1 MEPSL
6 LDKLV
11 TEVRRYQ
18 NNDFLKAAM
27 AVCALTAN
35 ADDEVN
41 LAERYGIDHALETEP
56 ALRLFDP
63 AKAVRILDDYIFALR
78 EEGDAAKA
86 VLDNKVRR
94 FAGDH
99 KRSRTLMRVAYLI
112 IAADQEIHAAERAE
126 LDRLSALLDLDPAMV
141 WPA

>member
-18 NNDFLKAAM
+18 NKDFLKAAM
-27 AVCALTAN
+27 AVCALAAN

-41 LAERYGIDHALETEP
+41 LAERYSIDRALETEP

-63 AKAVRILDDYIFALR
+63 AKAIRILDDYIFALR

-86 VLDNKVRR
+86 VLDNKVSR

-126 LDRLSALLDLDPAMV
+126 FDRLCALLDLDPAEI

>member
-1 MEPSL
+1 MERSL

-18 NNDFLKAAM
+18 DKNFLKAAM
-27 AVCALTAN
+27 AVCALAAN

-41 LAERYGIDHALETEP
+41 LSERYSIDHALETEP
-56 ALRLFDP
+56 ALTLFD
-63 AKAVRILDDYIFALR
+63 ATTAVRILDDYIFALR

-94 FAGDH
+94 FAGTH

-112 IAADQEIHAAERAE
+112 IAADQEIVAAERAE
-126 LDRLSALLDLDPAMV
+126 FDRLCGLLDLDHTQV
-141 WPA
+141 WPG

>member
-18 NNDFLKAAM
+18 NKDFLKAAM
-27 AVCALTAN
+27 AVCALAAN

-41 LAERYGIDHALETEP
+41 LAERYSIDRALETEP
-56 ALRLFDP
+56 ALNLFDA

-94 FAGDH
+94 FAGTH
-99 KRSRTLMRVAYLI
+99 KRARTLMRVAYLI
-112 IAADQEIHAAERAE
+112 IAADQEIVAAERAE
-126 LDRLSALLDLDPAMV
+126 FDRLCALLGLDHTQV
-141 WPA
+141 WPG

>member
-18 NNDFLKAAM
+18 DKDFLKAAM
-27 AVCALTAN
+27 AVCALAAN
-35 ADDEVN
+35 ADNEVN
-41 LAERYGIDHALETEP
+41 LSERYSIDRAIETEP
-56 ALRLFDP
+56 ALNLFD
-63 AKAVRILDDYIFALR
+63 ATKAVRILDDYIFALR

-94 FAGDH
+94 FAGTH

-112 IAADQEIHAAERAE
+112 IAADQEIVAPNARSSTASAASSTSTIPRSG
-126 LDRLSALLDLDPAMV
+126 R
-141 WPA
+141 